1 MKIKTWIRR
10 YPLTA
15 ALSVLIWIACMIP
28 VPETPLS
35 DVNMIDKWTHL
46 VMFGTLS
53 AVVLAER
60 IKNEK
65 KKASNHGQEV
75 ASFSW
80 LHALLCSFL
89 FAWCTGGL
97 IELAQ
102 AHLTCGIRSGEWLDF
117 FADGIGALLGLP
129 IGILLAK
136 CVARWKK
143 AP

>member
-1 MKIKTWIRR
+1 
-10 YPLTA
+10 
-15 ALSVLIWIACMIP
+15 MIP

-46 VMFGTLS
+46 VMFGTLG
-53 AVVLAER
+53 AVALAER
-60 IKNEK
+60 IKNRK
-65 KKASNHGQEV
+65 KNASNHEQGGTH
-75 ASFSW
+75 FSW
-80 LHALLCSFL
+80 LHTFLCAFL
-89 FAWCTGGL
+89 FAWLTGGL

-102 AHLTCGIRSGEWLDF
+102 ANLTCGIRSGEWLDF

-136 CVARWKK
+136 CAARWRK